1 MFINRSIS
9 FGEFAVAGSFGFA
22 VFSAI
27 WEITSAITQIKSTK
41 ELRQEISELRRN
53 EKRTVK
59 ASAYGVSVKNLKISY
74 DQGETISYPDF
85 TIKAGDKVLLTGDS
99 GTGKSTLF
107 AVLLGKLKAQS
118 GTVTYLDKNNQPLEN
133 ATVGYLPQDPVVFP
147 VSIKENIT
155 MFTKKLEQQV
165 LNVVN
170 KVQLSTDL
178 AKMPAGINTVVD
190 LKMKTYQVGKDKK
203 WFWQGVKFIISHL
216 F

>member
-1 MFINRSIS
+1 M
-9 FGEFAVAGSFGFA
+9 
-22 VFSAI
+22 
-27 WEITSAITQIKSTK
+27 
-41 ELRQEISELRRN
+41 
-53 EKRTVK
+53 
-59 ASAYGVSVKNLKISY
+59 
-74 DQGETISYPDF
+74 
-85 TIKAGDKVLLTGDS
+85 LLTGDS

-165 LNVVN
+165 LNIVN

-178 AKMPAGINTVVD
+178 AKMSAGINTVVD
-190 LKMKTYQVGKDKK
+190 LKNENFVFYSGEEMLYQ
-203 WFWQGVKFIISHL
+203 FIISHL